1 MSTEFRRVVAGVSRT
16 DGRGVV
22 RWAAAE
28 AHARHAELRLV
39 TAVPMPAAPDRYLP
53 NEVAEEHRVA
63 AVRMLAGL
71 LDGVLA
77 DWPDLA
83 VATDVMSGPPAAVLR
98 AATEHADLLVV
109 GADDATPFAEAI
121 SGSVPGD
128 LLTTSHCPLAV
139 VPRRERAE
147 LPATAPV
154 VVALDESAT
163 GQAALAYGYVAA
175 ARSRRPLTILRCVP
189 AGHPGEAAALAQS
202 RLLIAYGEL
211 YPHVVVSVDVVP
223 DDPRRALVAA
233 SRRAAVLVLGS
244 RGRGRLASGLFG
256 SVSRDLIR
264 RSGCPVVIAR
274 TQPTAVALPL

>member
-1 MSTEFRRVVAGVSRT
+1 MSTEYRRVVAGISRT

-22 RWAAAE
+22 GWAAAE

-39 TAVPMPAAPDRYLP
+39 TAVPMPAAPDQYLP
-53 NEVAEEHRVA
+53 NEAAEEHRAA
-63 AVRMLAGL
+63 AVRSLAEL
-71 LDGVLA
+71 RDGVTA
-77 DWPDLA
+77 EWPDVA
-83 VATDVMSGPPAAVLR
+83 VTTDVEAGPPAAVLR
-98 AATEHADLLVV
+98 AATENADLLVV
-109 GADDATPFAEAI
+109 GADAASPFVEAL

-128 LLTTSHCPLAV
+128 LLTTSRCPLAV
-139 VPRRERAE
+139 VPRREWTE
-147 LPATAPV
+147 LPAAAPV

-163 GQAALAYGYVAA
+163 AQAALAYGYVAA
-175 ARSRRPLTILRCVP
+175 ARSGRPLTILRCVP
-189 AGHPGEAAALAQS
+189 AGHLGAAAALAQA

-211 YPHVVVSVDVVP
+211 YPHVAVSADTVP
-223 DDPRRALVAA
+223 DDPRRALLTA

>member
-1 MSTEFRRVVAGVSRT
+1 MNTGFRRVVAGVSTT

-28 AHARHAELRLV
+28 AQARHAELRLV

-53 NEVAEEHRVA
+53 NEVAEEHRA
-63 AVRMLAGL
+63 AAMRLHAAL
-71 LDGVLA
+71 LDELA
-77 DWPDLA
+77 EWPDLT
-83 VATDVMSGPPAAVLR
+83 VATDVVSGPPAAVLR

-154 VVALDESAT
+154 TVALDESAT
-163 GQAALAYGYVAA
+163 GQSALAYGYVTA
-175 ARSRRPLTILRCVP
+175 ARSGRPLTVLRCVP
-189 AGHPGEAAALAQS
+189 GGRLGEAAALAQS

-223 DDPRRALVAA
+223 DDPRRVLVAV

-264 RSGCPVVIAR
+264 RSGCPVVVAR